1 MKIVICGGTGFVG
14 STLAP
19 HFLRQGHRVV
29 SIGRRPPSPE
39 ALDPALSVLS
49 ADTTRNGPW
58 QEHIRNADAVINLAG
73 TSIFTRWTEAAKQAM
88 IDSRILT
95 TRAIVDAL
103 ENRNTVLINTSA
115 VGFYGNRG
123 DEILDETQ
131 PAGHD
136 FLADLASRWEAEA
149 FRAEGKGHRVI
160 VARFGVVL
168 AKSGGAF
175 EKMIA
180 PFRFL
185 VGGPLG
191 NGKQWFSWIHI
202 EDLIRAAS
210 WCIEN
215 QHIHGPVNFVSPGTV
230 TNGEL
235 SRAIGRFLRK
245 PCWLPAPAFGMKLI
259 LGEFASVLLASQR
272 VIPKVLLEN
281 GFSFI
286 YPTWESA
293 LKSLLQPEPQRAAAI

>member
-1 MKIVICGGTGFVG
+1 MYIVVCGGTGFVG
-14 STLAP
+14 SALAP
-19 HFLRQGHRVV
+19 YFLRQGHRVV
-29 SIGRRPPSPE
+29 SIGRRAPSQNDVVPG
-39 ALDPALSVLS
+39 LSVLS

-58 QEHIRNADAVINLAG
+58 QEHIRAADIVINLAG
-73 TSIFTRWTEAAKQAM
+73 TSIFTRWTKAAKQAM

-103 ENRNTVLINTSA
+103 EDRKTVLLNTSA
-115 VGFYGNRG
+115 VGFYGDRG

-131 PAGHD
+131 SAGHD
-136 FLADLASRWEAEA
+136 FLANLASQWETEA
-149 FRAEGKGHRVI
+149 FRAEEKGHRVI

-180 PFRFL
+180 PFRFF

-210 WCIEN
+210 FCIEN
-215 QHIHGPVNFVSPGTV
+215 KHIHGPINFVSPGAV

-235 SRAIGRFLRK
+235 SRTIGRFLRK
-245 PCWLPAPAFGMKLI
+245 PYWFPAPAFGMKLI

-272 VIPKVLLEN
+272 AIPKALLEN
-281 GFSFI
+281 GFSFH
-286 YPTWESA
+286 YPTMESA
-293 LKSLLQPEPQRAAAI
+293 LKSLLQPETPRAAAT